1 MLAAIALWLDK
12 PVRSGSEPSAPIPAI
27 SPGALYAST
36 FPDLQQ
42 REQSLGQWPQDWLL
56 VNFWATWC
64 VPCREEMPILAKTQA
79 KYAKRHLKVI
89 GISADPAAKAA
100 NFAQNNA
107 ISYLLLADESR
118 AISFSQRLGNRDG
131 ALPYSVLVSPGGAI
145 VWTHAGPIDGTALDM
160 LLANRLPAGN

>member
-1 MLAAIALWLDK
+1 MLAVIALWLDQ
-12 PVRSGSEPSAPIPAI
+12 PDRRGSAPPIPLPAI
-27 SPGALYAST
+27 SPGAFYAST

-64 VPCREEMPILAKTQA
+64 VPCREEMPLLAKMQA
-79 KYAKRHLKVI
+79 KYAQRHLKVI
-89 GISADPAAKAA
+89 GISADQTTKAA

-107 ISYLLLADESR
+107 INYLLLADESR
-118 AISFSQRLGNRDG
+118 AISFSQRLGNLDG

-145 VWTHAGPIDGTALDM
+145 VWTHAGPMDGPALDA
-160 LLANRLPAGN
+160 LLASQLPGGG